1 MLSQDA
7 IDRLVQA
14 IVNRQESIDNYVIEK
29 IAKRIKEIG
38 ELKSSDVY
46 KLERILKS
54 GGDVKQIN
62 SMLAKTSGVQVK
74 EIKNLI
80 RDIAKSSYIDAKPYY
95 DYRNKSFIPFEE
107 NIELQRIVRSIAN
120 QTADSYVN
128 LSRSRAFMIRDP
140 QNPEILKPTT
150 LSKTYYSVIDEAI
163 QASQQGT
170 IDYGTA
176 MRRTLKQLVDSGIR
190 TVQYYPKS
198 GRVYSQSI
206 EAAVKRNVL
215 EGIRQ
220 INQGVQDEVGRQYG
234 ADGKE
239 ISVHANSAPD
249 HEPIQGHQFTNEE
262 YEKLQSH
269 QAFTDVDGESF
280 EALDRVIGQYNC
292 YHFTF
297 SIILGINKPNF
308 TKEQLQAYKD
318 KNQKGYTDSKGKHYT
333 MYECTQKQ
341 REIERRIRNAKKLI
355 MAARTAGEDELL
367 AQGKA
372 ELSKWSTIYTDFSK
386 ACGLSKKALN
396 VRVEG
401 YRR

>member
-7 IDRLVQA
+7 IDKLVQA
-14 IVNRQESIDNYVIEK
+14 IVNRQESIDNYVIGK

-190 TVQYYPKS
+190 TVQYHSKS
-198 GRVYSQSI
+198 GRIYSQSI

-269 QAFTDVDGESF
+269 QAFIDVDGESF

-386 ACGLSKKALN
+386 ACGLSKKSLN
-396 VRVEG
+396 IRVEG

>member
-176 MRRTLKQLVDSGIR
+176 MRRTLKQLVNSGIR
-190 TVQYYPKS
+190 TVQYHPKS

-341 REIERRIRNAKKLI
+341 REIERHIRNAKKLI

>member
-7 IDRLVQA
+7 IDKLVQA
-14 IVNRQESIDNYVIEK
+14 IVNRQESIDNYVIDK

-190 TVQYYPKS
+190 TVQYHPKS

-386 ACGLSKKALN
+386 ACGLSKKSLN
-396 VRVEG
+396 TRVEG